1 MTNSVLELIL
11 TFLFIV
17 VFAGITGLAILANK
31 LESSNNKTPRYEQ
44 RNYD

>member
-1 MTNSVLELIL
+1 MTDPILEWIL

-31 LESSNNKTPRYEQ
+31 LAYSKNKTPRYEQ